1 MKVVVQR
8 AKSAQVVVEQ
18 KIVGQIEK
26 GLMLLVGITHD
37 DTQEDVLYCAKKIAN
52 MRIFEDQDGKLN
64 LSVKEIGGEILSVS
78 QFTLYAQTKKG
89 NRPSFVE
96 AADKETAQPLYE
108 AFNEALRE
116 EGLKVEMGVFG
127 AMMDVT
133 FTNEGP
139 VTIIVES

>member
-37 DTQEDVLYCAKKIAN
+37 DTHEDVLYCAKKIAN

-64 LSVKEIGGEILSVS
+64 LSIKEIGGEVLSVS

-96 AADKETAQPLYE
+96 AAGKETAQPLYE

-116 EGLKVEMGVFG
+116 EGLKVETGIFG

-139 VTIIVES
+139 ITIIVES